1 MDYTEKVTFISFWE
15 TNATADEIQY
25 WIDTVTRP
33 PRTRRKY
40 GGDLASDPPLS
51 IDFNLHD
58 NICELSVIFP
68 EQYDS
73 EEFVQHF
80 EFHHE
85 RANQDYVYDY
95 VYNTIMRDFPLLVGA
110 RYISEEWGHFETGPL
125 AIPQPPLRPRSDA
138 GAFGSMWF
146 ARSMI

>member
-1 MDYTEKVTFISFWE
+1 MDYTEKVTFTSIWE

-40 GGDLASDPPLS
+40 GGDLASNPPLS

-68 EQYDS
+68 EQYAYQ
-73 EEFVQHF
+73 EFVQNF
-80 EFHHE
+80 EWHNE
-85 RANQDYVYDY
+85 LANEYNEYDY
-95 VYNTIMRDFPLLVGA
+95 VYNTIMRDFPLAVNA
-110 RYISEEWGHFETGPL
+110 RYISEEWGYFETGPL
-125 AIPQPPLRPRSDA
+125 AMPEPPLRPPSDA
-138 GAFGSMWF
+138 GAFG
-146 ARSMI
+146 I